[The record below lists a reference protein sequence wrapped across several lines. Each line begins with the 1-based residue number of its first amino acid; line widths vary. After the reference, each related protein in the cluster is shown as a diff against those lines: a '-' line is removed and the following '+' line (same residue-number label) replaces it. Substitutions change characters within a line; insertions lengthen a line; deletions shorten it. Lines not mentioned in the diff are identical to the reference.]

1 MLPVLVGRVHPQCL
15 GVGNRVAGKADSVR
29 DLVGAG
35 SQCLG
40 TRIRDMVL
48 LLQWLCS
55 EANSVTPHHPYLVVV
70 VAVVHVAVF
79 SAINNYNSAICDV
92 CIPSIAASKIRVVK
106 LRLDFAGSA

>member
-15 GVGNRVAGKADSVR
+15 GVGNRVAGS
-29 DLVGAG
+29 L
-35 SQCLG
+35 
-40 TRIRDMVL
+40 MVL

-106 LRLDFAGSA
+106 LRLDFGAKPSVYSIQIVEFRATGPE